1 MKQLNKP
8 SDNMGGL
15 LKIWAVPPSVISIV
29 SNTVSFSTTD
39 AIVEM
44 YCSPGSMSFS
54 EKQAEGKAG
63 TSYKTE
69 LNAFVPKDTPETQVI
84 IDDMSRRKWVAVYMD
99 QNEQW
104 KVVGTVGNPLRVSF
118 DLGTGGDTG
127 DRNGHSVSFY
137 GVQVDKAKFIS
148 DPLLF

>member
-54 EKQAEGKAG
+54 EKQAEGKPG
-63 TSYKTE
+63 ISYKTE
-69 LNAFVPKDTPETQVI
+69 LNAFVPKDTPEAQAI
-84 IDDMSRRKWVAVYMD
+84 IDDMSRRKWVVVYMD
-99 QNEQW
+99 QNELC
-104 KVVGTVGNPLRVSF
+104 KVVGTVDNPVRVSF
-118 DLGTGGDTG
+118 DLGTGADTSEK
-127 DRNGHSVSFY
+127 NGHTVSFY
-137 GVQVDKAKFIS
+137 GVQVNKAIFI
-148 DPLLF
+148 DNPFT